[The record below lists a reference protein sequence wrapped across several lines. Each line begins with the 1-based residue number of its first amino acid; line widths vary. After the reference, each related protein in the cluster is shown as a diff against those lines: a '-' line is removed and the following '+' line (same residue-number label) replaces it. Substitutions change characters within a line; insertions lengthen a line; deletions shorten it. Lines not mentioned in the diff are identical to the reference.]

1 MDYCGNPNP
10 TTSINPSL
18 HLSINPI
25 FMPSWPAE
33 TKYIS
38 HPTLRVDAVP
48 KVTGRARYSSDIQAD
63 GWLYGMILRS
73 KWPAAKI
80 LSVKLD
86 KARKVP
92 GIKAAVVVRE
102 GSFTVRFYG
111 EEIAAVAGTSRQ
123 ACLDALRAI
132 EVNAEPRHQ
141 FAVNENEAR
150 KEDAPQVWEGKSN
163 VSPGRTREKGNV
175 DQAFGECAAVIEG
188 FYTTPVQIHNPM
200 ETHGNTVSWTDDG
213 VTAWAST
220 QGITSVRDGLAG
232 ALELDQSKVRVIT
245 DFMGGG
251 FGAKF
256 GAGAEGVLAARL
268 SREAKAPVRLML
280 TRFDEALAVGNRPS
294 SFQKIKLGAKADG
307 TLHAFEA
314 ENYGTAGIGAGGD
327 SGGGGG
333 GADIPMPYLYPVPN
347 SRVKQSSVVVNAG
360 SSRAFRAPGNPPAS
374 YGMESAMDDL
384 AVKLGMDPLEFR
396 LKNDPN
402 DVRQREYKI
411 GSEKFGWKE
420 KYRKPGSSPGL
431 VKTGIG
437 CAGAAWPAGR
447 GTNWTQSEAQINP
460 DGSVEVRLGVQD
472 IGTGT
477 KTVIAV
483 VAAEM
488 LGLKPEQVTVR
499 VGDTHFPPGPGSGG
513 STTCPS
519 VAPAVYDVCQ
529 QALQQIQKQTGI
541 ADARGENWFAACK
554 KLGVTPLTVH
564 GKWQQ
569 GLSSGPAYGVQF
581 AEVAV
586 DTETGLVTVKKV
598 VAVHDCGLIID
609 TLTLESQINGGVIMG
624 MGYALY
630 EERVMDDLSGV
641 VLNPNFETYKL
652 PGIADVPEIEIVLLN
667 MPERGVIGIGEPAT
681 VPTAAAIGNAVA
693 NAIGVRVGSL
703 PITPAKVLAALG
715 KVPKV
720 VEALKG
726 ENVEAGFVSNVST
739 LQRFNASTKFR
750 A

>member
-1 MDYCGNPNP
+1 
-10 TTSINPSL
+10 
-18 HLSINPI
+18 
-25 FMPSWPAE
+25 MPSWPTE

-80 LSVKLD
+80 LSVNLD
-86 KARKVP
+86 KARQVP
-92 GIKAAVVVRE
+92 GIKAAVVARDGE
-102 GSFTVRFYG
+102 FTVRYYG
-111 EEIAAVAGTSRQ
+111 EEIAAVAGTTRQ

-132 EVNAEPRHQ
+132 EVKAEPRNE

-150 KEDAPQVWEGKSN
+150 KDDAPQVWEGRSN
-163 VSPGRTREKGNV
+163 VAAGPPREHGNV

-220 QGITSVRDGLAG
+220 QGISSVRDGLAG
-232 ALELDQSKVRVIT
+232 ALQLDQSKIRVIT

-251 FGAKF
+251 FGSKF
-256 GAGAEGVLAARL
+256 GAGVEGMLAAQL

-280 TRFDEALAVGNRPS
+280 TRFDQALAVGNRPS
-294 SFQKIKLGAKADG
+294 SFQKIKMGAKADG

-314 ENYGTAGIGAGGD
+314 ENHGTAGIGAGAD

-333 GADIPMPYLYPVPN
+333 GADLTMPYLYRVPN
-347 SRVKQSSVVVNAG
+347 SRVKQSHVAVNAG
-360 SSRAFRAPGNPPAS
+360 SARAFRAPGNPPAS
-374 YGMESAMDDL
+374 FGMESAMDDL
-384 AVKLGMDPLEFR
+384 AVKLGMDPLAFR
-396 LKNDPN
+396 LKNDSN
-402 DVRQREYKI
+402 EIRQREYAIGAEKI
-411 GSEKFGWKE
+411 GWKE
-420 KYRKPGSSPGL
+420 KYQKPGSSPG
-431 VKTGIG
+431 VMKTGIG
-437 CAGAAWPAGR
+437 CAGAAWPAGGPSR
-447 GTNWTQSEAQINP
+447 STQGEAQINP
-460 DGSVEVRLGVQD
+460 DGSVEFRLGVQD

-488 LGLKPEQVTVR
+488 LGLKPEQITVK
-499 VGDTHFPPGPGSGG
+499 VGDTNFPPGPGSGG
-513 STTCPS
+513 STTCAS
-519 VAPAVYDVCQ
+519 VSPTVYDICQ
-529 QALQQIQKQTGI
+529 RGLQQLLKQTGV
-541 ADARGENWFAACK
+541 ADARGKNWFAACK
-554 KLGVTPLTVH
+554 KLGVNPLVVH
-564 GKWQQ
+564 GNWIE
-569 GLSSGPAYGVQF
+569 GLSNRPAYGVQF

-586 DTETGLVTVKKV
+586 DTETGLVAVKKI

-715 KVPKV
+715 KVPHV
-720 VEALKG
+720 A
-726 ENVEAGFVSNVST
+726 T
-739 LQRFNASTKFR
+739 T
-750 A
+750 

>member
-1 MDYCGNPNP
+1 
-10 TTSINPSL
+10 
-18 HLSINPI
+18 
-25 FMPSWPAE
+25 
-33 TKYIS
+33 
-38 HPTLRVDAVP
+38 
-48 KVTGRARYSSDIQAD
+48 
-63 GWLYGMILRS
+63 
-73 KWPAAKI
+73 
-80 LSVKLD
+80 
-86 KARKVP
+86 
-92 GIKAAVVVRE
+92 
-102 GSFTVRFYG
+102 
-111 EEIAAVAGTSRQ
+111 
-123 ACLDALRAI
+123 
-132 EVNAEPRHQ
+132 
-141 FAVNENEAR
+141 
-150 KEDAPQVWEGKSN
+150 
-163 VSPGRTREKGNV
+163 
-175 DQAFGECAAVIEG
+175 
-188 FYTTPVQIHNPM
+188 
-200 ETHGNTVSWTDDG
+200 
-213 VTAWAST
+213 
-220 QGITSVRDGLAG
+220 
-232 ALELDQSKVRVIT
+232 
-245 DFMGGG
+245 
-251 FGAKF
+251 
-256 GAGAEGVLAARL
+256 
-268 SREAKAPVRLML
+268 
-280 TRFDEALAVGNRPS
+280 
-294 SFQKIKLGAKADG
+294 
-307 TLHAFEA
+307 
-314 ENYGTAGIGAGGD
+314 
-327 SGGGGG
+327 
-333 GADIPMPYLYPVPN
+333 
-347 SRVKQSSVVVNAG
+347 
-360 SSRAFRAPGNPPAS
+360 
-374 YGMESAMDDL
+374 MESAMDDL

-720 VEALKG
+720 VEAMKG
-726 ENVEAGFVSNVST
+726 ENVEAGFASNVST